1 MEKPYLANCKASL
14 ITLVILHWR
23 SQVNEVADQHRYEKS
38 IKHSSWWRRLEDVL
52 KTSFLFIFNRRLENV
67 FKTFWSSWFFST
79 LNTLLQN
86 VVKTFLRRFL
96 NVFKSSCKYILK
108 TSCRCLQA
116 VFKTYTEG
124 FVNMSSRH
132 LRDIFKTSWM
142 HFQDVFKTSL
152 IHL

>member
-1 MEKPYLANCKASL
+1 MQSQFNHFGDFTLKISSQWSSWPASL
-14 ITLVILHWR
+14 WKIHQKFLLV
-23 SQVNEVADQHRYEKS
+23 
-38 IKHSSWWRRLEDVL
+38 

-142 HFQDVFKTSL
+142 HFQDAFKTSL